1 MQNKT
6 LRSFVPPVVFTVY
19 DRFRKKADNPNS
31 LFDGD
36 DSLYK
41 EVVSGVDVYGEYG
54 CGKSTK
60 WMLNNTSAKV
70 IAVDTS
76 EQWIEEVKQDNIANN
91 GRLNINFVNLGRLGG
106 WGRPI
111 DYSMRESFSDYT
123 DYLWRQTDKPN
134 VVLVDGRF
142 RVCCFLTS
150 LKFADEGTQILF
162 DDYTN
167 RPHYHFVEKYCSRI
181 RECGR
186 QCLFIVPSKDDI
198 DFDEL
203 EKDIG
208 AFRHVMD

>member
-1 MQNKT
+1 MQNKP
-6 LRSFVPPVVFTVY
+6 LKSFVPPVVFTVY

-91 GRLNINFVNLGRLGG
+91 ANLAKESFDKNRFTCSHDGGSKLRLLFVVHNGRLH
-106 WGRPI
+106 RPQPKLP
-111 DYSMRESFSDYT
+111 F
-123 DYLWRQTDKPN
+123 PN
-134 VVLVDGRF
+134 RHLPARPNQNAVV
-142 RVCCFLTS
+142 T
-150 LKFADEGTQILF
+150 
-162 DDYTN
+162 
-167 RPHYHFVEKYCSRI
+167 
-181 RECGR
+181 
-186 QCLFIVPSKDDI
+186 IV
-198 DFDEL
+198 
-203 EKDIG
+203 
-208 AFRHVMD
+208 AA